1 MKKFL
6 AISLFL
12 GIFALDLFAGT
23 QNTVGLDS
31 AWKNIEM
38 LLKDAYVSKIICLI
52 FVAIGLYRAYA
63 GSMIQFGLML
73 MFAFISFNLDSI
85 VNTMSSGIF

>member
-23 QNTVGLDS
+23 QNTVGLD
-31 AWKNIEM
+31 KYRN
-38 LLKDAYVSKIICLI
+38 
-52 FVAIGLYRAYA
+52 VA
-63 GSMIQFGLML
+63 
-73 MFAFISFNLDSI
+73 
-85 VNTMSSGIF
+85 